1 MSELSLWPSQPELSF
16 IDRLCACWH
25 RIHPGRSSTEDVIDS
40 EWFTNETRNVSC
52 RATIF
57 PLPAG
62 GWSAT
67 LVSRTGYSQRDFSY
81 AFTAFTQSFPTRIEA
96 RRAAE
101 QLAKQFVHLRH
112 RYYHG
117 TQQLACVPAA

>member
-1 MSELSLWPSQPELSF
+1 MSALSLWPSQPKLSF
-16 IDRLCACWH
+16 IDRFRACWH
-25 RIHPGRSSTEDVIDS
+25 RIYPGHPGAEDVIDT

-52 RATIF
+52 QAIIF
-57 PLPAG
+57 PLSFG

-67 LVSRTGYSQRDFSY
+67 LVSRTGYSRRDFSY
-81 AFTAFTQSFPTRIEA
+81 SCKSFTQPFSSRIEA
-96 RRAAE
+96 LRAAE

-117 TQQLACVPAA
+117 TQHLVCVPAA